1 MKGLVIDVKA
11 LENELRQTI
20 RGEVRFSEGDRALYS
35 TDSSNYRQI
44 PIGVVIP
51 RDRSD
56 VIAAVAACRKFGA
69 PITSRGGG
77 TSLAG
82 QCCNTAVIIDFTKY
96 MNRVIEIEAERR
108 LVRVQPGLVLDELQ
122 KRVRKHGLIFGP
134 DPATHSHCAIGGM
147 LGNNSCGVH
156 SVMAEFYGGGAR
168 SSDNVRELEV
178 LLYDGTIL
186 RVGKTSDA
194 ELAQI
199 TGPAAAAGDDDPG
212 SRRSAQ
218 LNATD
223 TSAAVNARG
232 YNRHA
237 EIYRKLLNLRDKYGD
252 LVRQRFPKIPRRVSG
267 YNLDELLPE
276 NGFNVARA
284 LVGTE
289 STCVVILEATLELIP
304 NPRVRSLLVLGYPD
318 IYQAGDH
325 VPQIRKYKPIGLEGI
340 DNVLVH
346 AMKLKH
352 IHPRDLY
359 IMPKGNGWLLIEFG
373 GNTTE
378 EADAPARKL
387 MDELK
392 GQPNPPTMHLVDDPS
407 KEQVVWEIRDS
418 GLGASAR
425 VPDEP
430 DTWEGWEDSAVSP
443 NDIGKYLRD
452 FRALL
457 NKFGYLCTLYG
468 HFGQGLVHTR
478 IDFGLKTHEGIEKY
492 LSFTKEAAELVKRYG
507 GSLSGEHGDGQSRGE
522 LLPIMFGEELVQAF
536 REFKQ
541 IWDPDW
547 KMNPGKIVRPF
558 GRDENLRYGEHYN
571 PPQWRTY
578 FKYPTDKGSFSYAME
593 RCVGVGKCRR
603 HEHGTMCPSYMVTRE
618 EKHSTRG
625 RARLLWEMLN
635 NSALQKQGWRDE
647 SVKDALDLCLSCK
660 GCKADCPMNVDMA
673 TYKAEFLSHYYK
685 RRLRPV
691 HAYAFGLIH
700 VWARFAQF
708 SPSLVNFINRA
719 PITSS
724 MAKRFMGIAPQR
736 KIPSFAR
743 QSFKSWFRRT
753 RPDSMVGTARQQRSF
768 RAKRNGVEEP
778 RGFTLRTEPGSLDF
792 ARHDKRVI
800 LWPDTFNNFFH
811 PETAK
816 AAVEVLED
824 AGFNVVIPETD
835 LCCGRPLYDYGMLE
849 TAKRWLSQILAVLHD
864 EIEAGTPMVGL
875 EPSCTAVF
883 RDELM
888 ELFPQ
893 NEDAIRLSKQ
903 TFTLAEFFKKFAPDY
918 SIHRL
923 RRKALVH
930 GHCHHKAIMK
940 VECDAELFDRLG
952 LDFDVVDSGCCGMAG
967 GFGFEKDH
975 YDVSV
980 GCGERVLLP
989 AVRHAGKETLIIAD
1003 GFSCREQIRQLTD
1016 RQALHVAQVLQ
1027 MAISEGPRGPWGNF
1041 PEHKYIALPEAMPS
1055 PATVFSIVAIAALG
1069 VAAGAMLLNERKN
1082 R

>member
-1 MKGLVIDVKA
+1 MQGLVNSDVTA
-11 LENELRQTI
+11 LEDELRETI
-20 RGEVRFSEGDRALYS
+20 RGEVRFGEGDRALYS
-35 TDSSNYRQI
+35 TDSSNYRQM
-44 PIGVVIP
+44 PIGVVVP
-51 RDRSD
+51 RDRAD
-56 VIAAVAACRKFGA
+56 VIQTVAACRKFGA

-82 QCCNTAVIIDFTKY
+82 QCCNVAVIIDFTKY
-96 MNRVIEIEAERR
+96 MNRVIEINAEEK
-108 LVRVQPGLVLDELQ
+108 LARVEPGLVLDELQ
-122 KRVRKHGLIFGP
+122 KRVRQHGLIFGP

-194 ELAQI
+194 ELKQLLAI
-199 TGPAAAAGDDDPG
+199 PVETGG
-212 SRRSAQ
+212 SDLGR
-218 LNATD
+218 
-223 TSAAVNARG
+223 RG
-232 YNRHA
+232 YNRRA
-237 EIYRKLLNLRDKYGD
+237 EIYRKLIDLRDKHGD
-252 LVRQRFPKIPRRVSG
+252 LVRERFPKIPRRVSG

-304 NPRVRSLLVLGYPD
+304 NPKVRSLLVLGYPD
-318 IYQAGDH
+318 VYHAGDH
-325 VPQIRKYKPIGLEGI
+325 VPAIRRYKPIGLEGI

-352 IHPRDLY
+352 IHPRDLH

-373 GNTTE
+373 GNTKE

-387 MDELK
+387 MAELE
-392 GQPNPPTMHLVDDPS
+392 GQSNPPTMHLVDDPS
-407 KEQVVWEIRDS
+407 HEQVVWEIRDS

-492 LSFTKEAAELVKRYG
+492 LRFTQEAAELVKHYG

-536 REFKQ
+536 REFKD

-558 GRDENLRYGEHYN
+558 RRDENLRYGEHYH
-571 PPQWRTY
+571 PPQWQTY
-578 FKYPTDKGSFSYAME
+578 FKYPADKGSFSYAME

-603 HEHGTMCPSYMVTRE
+603 HEGGTMCPSYMVTRE

-635 NSALQKQGWRDE
+635 NNALQKQGWRND
-647 SVKDALDLCLSCK
+647 SVKEALDLCLSCK

-685 RRLRPV
+685 HRPRPL

-700 VWARFAQF
+700 VWAQLAHFW
-708 SPSLVNFINRA
+708 PTLVNFVNHG
-719 PITSS
+719 PILSTLV
-724 MAKRFMGIAPQR
+724 KKIIGIAPQR
-736 KIPSFAR
+736 EIPAFAR
-743 QSFKSWFRRT
+743 ETFKDWFRRRVERA
-753 RPDSMVGTARQQRSF
+753 RPRAEHTAE
-768 RAKRNGVEEP
+768 NGRLEIGITNYES
-778 RGFTLRTEPGSLDF
+778 GASAHQL
-792 ARHDKRVI
+792 HRVI

-811 PETAK
+811 PETAV

-824 AGFNVVIPETD
+824 AGFNVVIPKAD
-835 LCCGRPLYDYGMLE
+835 LCCGRPLYDYGMLD
-849 TAKRWLSQILAVLHD
+849 TAKRWLSQILVELHD
-864 EIEAGTPMVGL
+864 EIEAGTPMIGL

-883 RDELM
+883 RDELT
-888 ELFPQ
+888 ELFPLDE
-893 NEDAIRLSKQ
+893 NAIRLSQQ
-903 TFTLAEFFKKFAPDY
+903 TFTLAEFFQKFAPDY
-918 SIHRL
+918 SIHKL
-923 RRKALVH
+923 TRKALVH
-930 GHCHHKAIMK
+930 GHCHHKAVMK

-952 LDFDVVDSGCCGMAG
+952 LDFDIVDSGCCGMAG
-967 GFGFEKDH
+967 GFGFERDH
-975 YDVSV
+975 YDVSI

-989 AVRHAGKETLIIAD
+989 MVRRAAKETLIIAD
-1003 GFSCREQIRQLTD
+1003 GFSCREQIRQMTD
-1016 RQALHVAQVLQ
+1016 RQALHLAQVLQ
-1027 MAISEGPRGPWGNF
+1027 MGITEGPRGPWGNF
-1041 PEHKYIALPEAMPS
+1041 PEHNYIAPLEPIPS
-1055 PATVFSIVAIAALG
+1055 SATVFSIVAIAALG
-1069 VAAGAMLLNERKN
+1069 VAAGALLFNPRRN